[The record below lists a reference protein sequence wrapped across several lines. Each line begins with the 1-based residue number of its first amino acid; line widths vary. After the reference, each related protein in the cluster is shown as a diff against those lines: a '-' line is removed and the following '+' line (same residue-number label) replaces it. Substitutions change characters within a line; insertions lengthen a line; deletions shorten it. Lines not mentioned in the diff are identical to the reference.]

1 MCTFN
6 LKVKAAEM
14 YETLFK
20 SWDKLQDG
28 TLLVI
33 NRLITPI
40 NGLKNMGKWG
50 RDLYS
55 PISGIITLLIPS
67 RRPSCTHQVFPEV
80 DQRIS
85 LSALGH

>member
-6 LKVKAAEM
+6 LKVKASEM

-20 SWDKLQDG
+20 SWDKLQNG

-33 NRLITPI
+33 NRVITSI

-50 RDLYS
+50 RDPYG
-55 PISGIITLLIPS
+55 PISGII
-67 RRPSCTHQVFPEV
+67 
-80 DQRIS
+80 
-85 LSALGH
+85 